1 MHAELLAK
9 SPLLVLPVVAMLL
22 FLAVWIA
29 TTIHTLTRPRAQM
42 EAAAR
47 MPLDRCDGED
57 HERT

>member
-22 FLAVWIA
+22 FLAVWIV
-29 TTIHTLTRPRAQM
+29 TTIHTLTRPRAHM
-42 EAAAR
+42 DAAAR
-47 MPLDRCDGED
+47 LPLAGDDGDD

>member
-29 TTIHTLTRPRAQM
+29 TTIHALTRPRAQM
-42 EAAAR
+42 DAAAR
-47 MPLDRCDGED
+47 MPLDRGDGVD

>member
-9 SPLLVLPVVAMLL
+9 SPLLLLPVVAMFL

-29 TTIHTLTRPRAQM
+29 TTIHTLTRSRAQM
-42 EAAAR
+42 DAAAR
-47 MPLDRCDGED
+47 MPLDGGDGDD

>member
-1 MHAELLAK
+1 MHTDLLAK

-22 FLAVWIA
+22 FLAVWIV
-29 TTIHTLTRPRAQM
+29 TTLHTLTRPRAQM

-47 MPLDRCDGED
+47 MPLRSDDGDD